1 MIEYKFQDVE
11 ITLGNTMFLCSG
23 IVDYWIE
30 DCSVGWVPY
39 GNTQVWHPGD
49 GDCVVIESLSID
61 KITNEDGDCLMAQFP
76 SGNRKRMSMETQEV
90 YGEFDK
96 LLEKRIQRLEEAVAD
111 KLSDGDELIEYAK
124 KRNEL

>member
-11 ITLGNTMFLCSG
+11 ITLGNQTYSVSG

-39 GNTQVWHPGD
+39 GNTNVWHPGD

-61 KITNEDGDCLMAQFP
+61 KITDEDGDCLMAQFP
-76 SGNRKRMSMETQEV
+76 SGNRQRMSA
-90 YGEFDK
+90 
-96 LLEKRIQRLEEAVAD
+96 LEEAVKD